1 VEEGPNFVEAD
12 EIVYYR
18 KEERAI
24 AISKNRKVR
33 SFYVEEKEKK

>member
-1 VEEGPNFVEAD
+1 VEAD
-12 EIVYYR
+12 EIIYYR

-24 AISKNRKVR
+24 AISKNKRVR